1 MLELFNICISFLLRR
16 TYKNE
21 EAKFLVVMCIVYR
34 CERRDIFTGLYC
46 RKKEWDSKHSRLF
59 RLDKYSN
66 AVNENLDLIQRKT
79 FEAFENLKYNGVV
92 FTIDELVEKI
102 KGKDERPALL
112 NDYLEEEKTRLK
124 KRLGVDITPA
134 TYDKYRRSASHV
146 QAFLQLE

>member
-1 MLELFNICISFLLRR
+1 MLELFNIRISFLCRR
-16 TYKNE
+16 TYKNDE
-21 EAKFLVVMCIVYR
+21 NKYPIVMRIVYR

-46 RKKEWDSKHSRLF
+46 GKKEWDSKHNRLF

-102 KGKDERPALL
+102 SVTIHG
-112 NDYLEEEKTRLK
+112 N
-124 KRLGVDITPA
+124 
-134 TYDKYRRSASHV
+134 RSCKAFHLCQSTASHLKLV
-146 QAFLQLE
+146 YWEANK